1 MSLNFKTGLYIKDI
15 WKMDWDTDQVYKF
28 GKMVQNISVS
38 GNLTKQTAKVR
49 FSMQMV
55 TSMKEIGKTIE
66 QMVGDSIEVLMEQ
79 HMKVIGKMT
88 YRKEKVK
95 KPGLMEVALTGSI
108 QEVWKMGLGNIVGVM
123 EVITKVNGLKI
134 L

>member
-95 KPGLMEVALTGSI
+95 KPGLMGVAMMGSI
-108 QEVWKMGLGNIVGVM
+108 QEVWKMGLGNIAGVM